1 MSKHLR
7 PTRTFREQI
16 PAQQPPEPLGEPQ
29 LIWPSIKYGQHIE
42 NHDVSRFPD
51 RHFISERYKEGQ
63 RRGVLKLLAF
73 ERAVRE
79 AEVHILVLDLHFDE
93 KGVDVLDPA
102 LERSQVLDVRLLTGR
117 GKVDEK
123 ERARLRRKL
132 TDCINRNRVG
142 ARRVEVQ

>member
-1 MSKHLR
+1 M
-7 PTRTFREQI
+7 
-16 PAQQPPEPLGEPQ
+16 
-29 LIWPSIKYGQHIE
+29 
-42 NHDVSRFPD
+42 
-51 RHFISERYKEGQ
+51 
-63 RRGVLKLLAF
+63 KLLAF